1 MNKCLSFVTGKGRL
15 DQIDKFTLS
24 GGGGGGEGDLMTS

>member
-15 DQIDKFTLS
+15 GQIDKFTLS
-24 GGGGGGEGDLMTS
+24 GGGGEGDLMTS